1 VLVFI
6 LSLPRVSAS
15 CRDLQ
20 AGSLRSPEVEAEK
33 FVKSFCRLSATRQLA
48 ADDLLKSAKPGRFP
62 QYAGRVRYPYRGQR
76 LRSFRKRAGP
86 ARVPAMKR
94 FLLVILLG
102 AIAAL
107 TAYYIVRQHPA
118 ALPST
123 IANLLPA
130 ETALFIHIPDAEK
143 NRDAWHRTDLYQL
156 YREPA
161 VQDFLQ
167 KPISRLPEKGPVKEA
182 WRDLASLRLRNAFLA
197 TNNFDSLRVVGGFEF
212 RCTDKEAE
220 SVIERWKSQLATKA
234 PGSQR
239 SSADYEKH
247 HIDIFSSGQY
257 TFASTITGHQFFAA
271 ATVEDLQALLDRVD
285 GRTKTPALDSDA
297 NFRAAMKQMPADYAW
312 MFYLQPKQLA
322 QKLATLRAQSGRSL
336 RPDQQTMIERIQSF
350 SHAMVFEGGKI
361 RDIGFAA
368 MPRVAENKLERTTL
382 ALASADTLLYS
393 AFIVNMQQQ
402 FEWALEPAG
411 AGSMAA
417 PLQLISNALSSAG
430 VTKED
435 WKAAFGDE
443 ISLMAAWPASAKL
456 PNAIL
461 TVAVRDSGRARRIA
475 GAIASSSGWQKSS
488 RNNAEYYTAPT
499 SGVLITVSPT
509 VAVSDRLL
517 VLGLDPASVDRIVTH
532 APVGNGLTGS
542 ENFHAASKLVPEPQQ
557 MFAYIDLAT
566 LYSRLDTTLRPILQM
581 SAAFVPSLSERLDP
595 NKLPPTEVITKH
607 LSPVVASQSYV
618 DGGYRSESAGTITIG
633 QAAIA
638 AGATYAG
645 VMIFQHQQKGPS
657 PFVAAPASPTPS
669 PTIAQPSPTP

>member
-1 VLVFI
+1 
-6 LSLPRVSAS
+6 
-15 CRDLQ
+15 
-20 AGSLRSPEVEAEK
+20 
-33 FVKSFCRLSATRQLA
+33 
-48 ADDLLKSAKPGRFP
+48 
-62 QYAGRVRYPYRGQR
+62 
-76 LRSFRKRAGP
+76 
-86 ARVPAMKR
+86 MKR

-123 IANLLPA
+123 IAKLLPA
-130 ETALFIHIPDAEK
+130 DTVLFIHMPDAEK

-167 KPISRLPEKGPVKEA
+167 KPKSRLPEKGPVKEA
-182 WRDLASLRLRNAFLA
+182 WQDSASLRMRNAFLA
-197 TNNFDSLRVVGGFEF
+197 TNNFDSFRLIGGFEF
-212 RCTDKEAE
+212 RCSDKEAE
-220 SVIERWKSQLATKA
+220 SVIERWKSRLATKA
-234 PGSQR
+234 PGTQR

-247 HIDIFSSGQY
+247 HIDILSSGQF
-257 TFASTITGHQFFAA
+257 TFASTIAGHQFFAA
-271 ATVEDLQALLDRVD
+271 STVEDLKALLDRVV

-297 NFRAAMKQMPADYAW
+297 NFRAAMKEMPADYAW

-336 RPDQQTMIERIQSF
+336 PPDQQTMIERIQSF

-368 MPRVAENKLERTTL
+368 MPRGAENKLERTTL
-382 ALASADTLLYS
+382 ALASADTLLYG

-499 SGVLITVSPT
+499 SGVLIAVNPT

-517 VLGLDPASVDRIVTH
+517 VLGLDPQSVDRIVTH
-532 APVGNGLTGS
+532 TPVGNGLSGS
-542 ENFHAASKLVPEPQQ
+542 ENFRTASTLVPEPQQ
-557 MFAYIDLAT
+557 MFAYIDLAA
-566 LYSRLDTTLRPILQM
+566 LYSRLDATLRPILQM
-581 SAAFVPSLSERLDP
+581 SAVFIPSLSERLDP

-607 LSPVVASQSYV
+607 LSPVAASQSYV

-645 VMIFQHQQKGPS
+645 VIIFQHQKGPS
-657 PFVAAPASPTPS
+657 PLAAPASPMPSLS

>member
-1 VLVFI
+1 
-6 LSLPRVSAS
+6 
-15 CRDLQ
+15 
-20 AGSLRSPEVEAEK
+20 
-33 FVKSFCRLSATRQLA
+33 
-48 ADDLLKSAKPGRFP
+48 
-62 QYAGRVRYPYRGQR
+62 
-76 LRSFRKRAGP
+76 
-86 ARVPAMKR
+86 MKR

-123 IANLLPA
+123 IAKLLPA
-130 ETALFIHIPDAEK
+130 DTVLFIHMPDAEK

-167 KPISRLPEKGPVKEA
+167 KPKSRLPEKGPVKEA
-182 WRDLASLRLRNAFLA
+182 WQDSASLRMRNAFLA
-197 TNNFDSLRVVGGFEF
+197 TNNFDSFRLIGGFEF
-212 RCTDKEAE
+212 RCSDKEAE
-220 SVIERWKSQLATKA
+220 SVIERWKSRLATKA
-234 PGSQR
+234 PGTQR

-247 HIDIFSSGQY
+247 HIDILSSGQF
-257 TFASTITGHQFFAA
+257 TFASTIAGHQFFAA
-271 ATVEDLQALLDRVD
+271 STVEDLKALLDRVV

-297 NFRAAMKQMPADYAW
+297 NFRAAMKEMPADYAW

-336 RPDQQTMIERIQSF
+336 PPDQQTMIERIQSF

-368 MPRVAENKLERTTL
+368 MPRGAENKLERTTL
-382 ALASADTLLYS
+382 ALASADTLLYG

-499 SGVLITVSPT
+499 SGVLIAVNPT

-517 VLGLDPASVDRIVTH
+517 VLGLDPQSVDRIVTH
-532 APVGNGLTGS
+532 TPVGNGLSGS
-542 ENFHAASKLVPEPQQ
+542 ENFRTASTLVPEPQQ
-557 MFAYIDLAT
+557 MFAYIDLAA
-566 LYSRLDTTLRPILQM
+566 LYSRLDATLRPILQM
-581 SAAFVPSLSERLDP
+581 SAAFIPSLSERLDP

-607 LSPVVASQSYV
+607 LSPVAASQSYV

-645 VMIFQHQQKGPS
+645 VIIFQHQKGPS
-657 PFVAAPASPTPS
+657 PLAAPASPMPSLS

>member
-1 VLVFI
+1 
-6 LSLPRVSAS
+6 
-15 CRDLQ
+15 
-20 AGSLRSPEVEAEK
+20 
-33 FVKSFCRLSATRQLA
+33 
-48 ADDLLKSAKPGRFP
+48 
-62 QYAGRVRYPYRGQR
+62 
-76 LRSFRKRAGP
+76 
-86 ARVPAMKR
+86 MKR

-123 IANLLPA
+123 IAKLLPA
-130 ETALFIHIPDAEK
+130 DTALFIHMPDAEK

-167 KPISRLPEKGPVKEA
+167 KPKSRLPEKGPVKEV
-182 WRDLASLRLRNAFLA
+182 WQDSASLRMRNAFLA

-234 PGSQR
+234 PGTQR

-247 HIDIFSSGQY
+247 HIDILSSGQY
-257 TFASTITGHQFFAA
+257 TFASTIAGHQFFAA
-271 ATVEDLQALLDRVD
+271 STVDDLKALLDRVD

-312 MFYLQPKQLA
+312 MFYLQPKLLA
-322 QKLATLRAQSGRSL
+322 QKLVTLRAQSGRSL
-336 RPDQQTMIERIQSF
+336 PPDQQTMIERIQSF

-382 ALASADTLLYS
+382 ALASADTFLYS
-393 AFIVNMQQQ
+393 ALMVNMQQQ

-435 WKAAFGDE
+435 WKTAFGDE
-443 ISLMAAWPASAKL
+443 ISIIAAWPANAKL
-456 PNAIL
+456 PNAVL
-461 TVAVRDSGRARRIA
+461 TVAVRDNARARKIA

-499 SGVLITVSPT
+499 SGVLTAVNPT

-517 VLGLDPASVDRIVTH
+517 VLGLDPASVDRIVTQ
-532 APVGNGLTGS
+532 APAGNGLSGS
-542 ENFHAASKLVPEPQQ
+542 ENFRAASKLVPEPQQ

-595 NKLPPTEVITKH
+595 NKLPPTGVITKH
-607 LSPVVASQSYV
+607 LSPVAASQSYV
-618 DGGYRSESAGTITIG
+618 DGGYRSESAGTITMG
-633 QAAIA
+633 QAGIA
-638 AGATYAG
+638 AGAAYVG
-645 VMIFQHQQKGPS
+645 GMIFQQHQQKGAS
-657 PFVAAPASPTPS
+657 PFAAPGPPTPS
-669 PTIAQPSPTP
+669 PSLAQPLPTP

>member
-1 VLVFI
+1 
-6 LSLPRVSAS
+6 
-15 CRDLQ
+15 
-20 AGSLRSPEVEAEK
+20 
-33 FVKSFCRLSATRQLA
+33 
-48 ADDLLKSAKPGRFP
+48 
-62 QYAGRVRYPYRGQR
+62 
-76 LRSFRKRAGP
+76 
-86 ARVPAMKR
+86 MKR
-94 FLLVILLG
+94 LLLVILLG

-118 ALPST
+118 AVPST

-130 ETALFIHIPDAEK
+130 DTALFIHLPDAEK
-143 NRDAWHRTDLYQL
+143 NRDAWHRTDLFQL
-156 YREPA
+156 YSEPT

-167 KPISRLPEKGPVKEA
+167 KPKSRFPEKGPVKEA
-182 WRDLASLRLRNAFLA
+182 WHDSASLQMRNAFLA
-197 TNNFDSLRVVGGFEF
+197 TNNFDSLRLIGGFEF
-212 RCTDKEAE
+212 RSQEKEAE
-220 SVIERWKSQLATKA
+220 SVIERWKSRLLAKA
-234 PGSQR
+234 PGTER

-247 HIDIFSSGQY
+247 HIDILSGGQF
-257 TFASTITGHQFFAA
+257 TFASTIVGHQFLAA
-271 ATVEDLQALLDRVD
+271 GTVEDLKALLDRVD
-285 GRTKTPALDSDA
+285 GRTKTPALNSDA

-336 RPDQQTMIERIQSF
+336 PPDQQTMIMRIQSF

-411 AGSMAA
+411 GSMAA
-417 PLQLISNALSSAG
+417 PLRLISNVLSSAG

-456 PNAIL
+456 PNGIL
-461 TVAVRDSGRARRIA
+461 TVAVRDSGRARRIV

-499 SGVLITVSPT
+499 AGVLTAVNPT

-517 VLGLDPASVDRIVTH
+517 VLGLDPASVDRIVTQ
-532 APVGNGLTGS
+532 APAGNGLSGS
-542 ENFHAASKLVPEPQQ
+542 ENFRAASKLVPEPQQ

-595 NKLPPTEVITKH
+595 SKLPPTEVITKH
-607 LSPVVASQSYV
+607 LGPVVAS
-618 DGGYRSESAGTITIG
+618 
-633 QAAIA
+633 
-638 AGATYAG
+638 
-645 VMIFQHQQKGPS
+645 
-657 PFVAAPASPTPS
+657 
-669 PTIAQPSPTP
+669 

>member
-1 VLVFI
+1 MQ
-6 LSLPRVSAS
+6 P
-15 CRDLQ
+15 
-20 AGSLRSPEVEAEK
+20 
-33 FVKSFCRLSATRQLA
+33 
-48 ADDLLKSAKPGRFP
+48 
-62 QYAGRVRYPYRGQR
+62 
-76 LRSFRKRAGP
+76 
-86 ARVPAMKR
+86 MKR
-94 FLLVILLG
+94 LLLVILLG

-118 ALPST
+118 AVPSAV
-123 IANLLPA
+123 ANMLPA
-130 ETALFIHIPDAEK
+130 DTALFIHMPDAEK
-143 NRDAWHRTDLYQL
+143 NREAWHQTDLYQL

-161 VQDFLQ
+161 MQDFLQ
-167 KPISRLPEKGPVKEA
+167 KPKSQLPEKGTVKEA
-182 WRDLASLRLRNAFLA
+182 WHDPASLRMRNGFLA
-197 TNNFDSLRVVGGFEF
+197 TNNFDSLRLIGGFEF
-212 RCTDKEAE
+212 RCPEKEAE
-220 SVIERWKSQLATKA
+220 SVIERWKSRLLAKA
-234 PGSQR
+234 PGAAR

-247 HIDIFSSGQY
+247 HIDIMSSGQF
-257 TFASTITGHQFFAA
+257 TFASTIAGHQFLAA
-271 ATVEDLQALLDRVD
+271 ATAEDLKALLDRVD

-322 QKLATLRAQSGRSL
+322 QKLTTLRAQSGRSL
-336 RPDQQTMIERIQSF
+336 PPDQQTMLERIQSF
-350 SHAMVFEGGKI
+350 SHAMVFDGGKI

-368 MPRVAENKLERTTL
+368 MPRLTETKLERTTL
-382 ALASADTLLYS
+382 TLAPADTLLYC

-435 WKAAFGDE
+435 WKTAFGDE
-443 ISLMAAWPASAKL
+443 ISIIAAWPANAKL
-456 PNAIL
+456 PNAVL
-461 TVAVRDSGRARRIA
+461 TVAVRDNARARKIA

-488 RNNAEYYTAPT
+488 RNNAEYYSAPI
-499 SGVLITVSPT
+499 SGVLAVNPT
-509 VAVSDRLL
+509 LAVSDRFL
-517 VLGLDPASVDRIVTH
+517 VMGLDAASVDRVVTPA
-532 APVGNGLTGS
+532 APANGLSGS
-542 ENFHAASKLVPEPQQ
+542 ENFRAASKLVPEPQQ

-566 LYSRLDTTLRPILQM
+566 LYSRLDATLRPILQM

-607 LSPVVASQSYV
+607 LSPVVASQSYI

-657 PFVAAPASPTPS
+657 PFLAAPASPTPS
-669 PTIAQPSPTP
+669 PAIAQPSPTP